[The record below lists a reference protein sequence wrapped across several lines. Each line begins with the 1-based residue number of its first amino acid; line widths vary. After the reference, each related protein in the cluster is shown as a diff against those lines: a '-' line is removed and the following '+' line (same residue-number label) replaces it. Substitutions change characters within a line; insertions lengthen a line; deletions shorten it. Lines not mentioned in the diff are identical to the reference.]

1 MCAYLYLYP
10 LCSCMCPQGVRLG
23 VRPDSPALPRP
34 SRTIKVETGCNV
46 GNPCN
51 SSPCPTH
58 SQCTDEWDRH
68 TCVCEPGK
76 MSIMIVQNQNVL
88 YTYIKWGPIV
98 YVKIYVAFLF
108 HAFFITIDK
117 NLNEELNWKF
127 QC

>member
-1 MCAYLYLYP
+1 MLSKAFDQLLFYFLMCAYLYLYP
-10 LCSCMCPQGVRLG
+10 LCSGMCPQGVRLG

-76 MSIMIVQNQNVL
+76 MSIMIVQNQKDFVHQMGSNSVCEDL
-88 YTYIKWGPIV
+88 CS
-98 YVKIYVAFLF
+98 
-108 HAFFITIDK
+108 FFISCIFHH
-117 NLNEELNWKF
+117 N
-127 QC
+127 